1 MTALE
6 DRYGSHDSHMTS
18 LEEKLLECELRTVAE
33 YIVDELCAKRCN
45 ISHIGLETSSHVTT
59 EVGVATSG
67 ERNKGIKRTSS
78 PDSSN
83 LTVAKR
89 SASAGGCGHVTRP
102 PSHVTSSV
110 ECWRR
115 GQYFINGR

>member
-1 MTALE
+1 MTAIE
-6 DRYGSHDSHMTS
+6 GKYGSHDSHMTS

-33 YIVDELCAKRCN
+33 YIVNELCAKRRD
-45 ISHIGLETSSHVTT
+45 ISHLGLDTSSHVTT

-67 ERNKGIKRTSS
+67 VRNKGIKRTSS

-89 SASAGGCGHVTRP
+89 SAAGGCGHVTRP
-102 PSHVTSSV
+102 LSHVTSSV